1 MTRETDYLSL
11 GEQFEENGKY
21 YKAERLYK
29 KALDLKTKTVD
40 TMSPE
45 LVPYLYNLG
54 MVQAA
59 LEKTTD
65 AYRNLGKVI
74 AILLKEHGE
83 DHDEIKEI
91 RGVLNS
97 LQTESQELVV
107 NA

>member
-29 KALDLKTKTVD
+29 KALDLKSKTVD
-40 TMSPE
+40 PMSSE

-59 LEKTTD
+59 LDKTTD

-83 DHDEIKEI
+83 DFADIVEI
-91 RGVLNS
+91 REVLNS
-97 LQTESQELVV
+97 LTESRELVA